1 MTVVVQSNTLDE
13 SALLRNLRHSLPQA
27 GAIVSFLGQV
37 RSLNEGEAIYTLT
50 LEHYPGMT
58 EKSLARLEQEARAR
72 WDLLAVEIH
81 HRVGSMD
88 VGEAIV
94 FVAVASH
101 HRQQAF
107 AACEFLMD
115 QLKTTAPFWKQEAT
129 AQGTRWVAAKHSD
142 EQARLRWER
151 QAQPGGP
158 EEL

>member
-1 MTVVVQSNTLDE
+1 MTVVVQIDTLDE
-13 SALLRNLRHSLPQA
+13 SALLQRLRQSQPQA

-37 RSLNEGEAIYTLT
+37 RSLNEGEVIQTLT

-58 EKSLARLEQEARAR
+58 EKSLARLEEQARAR

-81 HRVGSMD
+81 HRVGALG

-115 QLKTTAPFWKQEAT
+115 QLKTTAPFWKKETT
-129 AQGTRWVAAKHSD
+129 AQGTRWVAAKTSD
-142 EQARLRWER
+142 EQARRRWEPN
-151 QAQPGGP
+151 AGPEGP